1 MLLIMMVHI
10 VLIKALNKVEKRYFE
25 KTEIIFRPSQYMAL
39 SEVTDNKSRRFE
51 LPQLF

>member
-25 KTEIIFRPSQYMAL
+25 KTDIIFPPTQYFIELHLMT
-39 SEVTDNKSRRFE
+39 ENERKFE
-51 LPQLF
+51 I